1 MYMAAAKS
9 TRRSQIK
16 RNGRLYVKL
25 PKTSPKKAKFDAM
38 TRGGKYAAKEVDI
51 RRIPHNKRSGLP
63 ESELKLI
70 TIGSL
75 PFHLIAK
82 DNARARGR
90 KNKIKFQLSI
100 HSHSTQSERLHSLP

>member
-9 TRRSQIK
+9 TRRSQIE

-51 RRIPHNKRSGLP
+51 RRIPHN
-63 ESELKLI
+63 
-70 TIGSL
+70 
-75 PFHLIAK
+75 
-82 DNARARGR
+82 
-90 KNKIKFQLSI
+90 
-100 HSHSTQSERLHSLP
+100 